1 MTDAILYPQC
11 RIVTSRLLNPE
22 RVEKLM
28 NLIVDIEGVRRV
40 ILNGPRLP
48 SAVPYGPAKG
58 LPNPHDM
65 RKMIRVGSQE
75 FELQVHVGT
84 ILLELETRDI
94 IPLIKAACDEAFA
107 PEISYYVQ
115 EGRFMKTEASLS
127 DYARYG
133 PQADRD
139 IIGMVDPKSRQGVVI
154 LQGGK

>member
-1 MTDAILYPQC
+1 MTDAIYPQC

-48 SAVPYGPAKG
+48 SIVPYGPAKG

-65 RKMIRVGSQE
+65 RKMIKVGSQE

-115 EGRFMKTEASLS
+115 EGRFMKTAPSLV
-127 DYARYG
+127 DYCKYG
-133 PQADRD
+133 PDADKTM
-139 IIGMVDPKSRQGVVI
+139 IGLTDPTSKSRPIIIQGN
-154 LQGGK
+154 K